1 MKRRK
6 KMNIQKLNDCLEA
19 LKRDLGEGL
28 IASSI
33 ISTTDCQ
40 TIAATEKSSPVTATI
55 FGEVT
60 NFIQSSLSKGPYP
73 QLGKFYYMD
82 LVGNKG
88 LIFIPLGDYQ
98 WGISIDTKKCK
109 LGLLLNIILPTMI
122 TNFEEAVTS

>member
-1 MKRRK
+1 
-6 KMNIQKLNDCLEA
+6 MNIAKLNECLQA

-33 ISTTDCQ
+33 ITTSDCQ
-40 TIAATEKSSPVTATI
+40 TIAATEKSSAVAASI

-60 NFIQSSLSKGPYP
+60 NFIQNALSKGPYP

-88 LIFIPLGDYQ
+88 LLFIPLGDYQ
-98 WGISIDTKKCK
+98 WGIAIDTKKCK

-122 TNFEEAVTS
+122 TNFEEAVKT

>member
-1 MKRRK
+1 
-6 KMNIQKLNDCLEA
+6 MNIAKLNECLEN

-33 ISTTDCQ
+33 ITTSDYQ
-40 TIAATEKSSPVTATI
+40 TIAATEKSSPVTASI

-60 NFIQSSLSKGPYP
+60 NFIQNALSKGPYP

-82 LVGNKG
+82 LVGNRG

-98 WGISIDTKKCK
+98 WGVAIDTKKCK
-109 LGLLLNIILPTMI
+109 LGLFMNIILPAMI
-122 TNFEEAVTS
+122 TDFEEAITT

>member
-1 MKRRK
+1 
-6 KMNIQKLNDCLEA
+6 MNIAKLNECLEN

-33 ISTTDCQ
+33 ITTSDYQ
-40 TIAATEKSSPVTATI
+40 TIAATEKSSPVTASI

-60 NFIQSSLSKGPYP
+60 NFIQNALSKGPYP

-82 LVGNKG
+82 LVGNRG

-98 WGISIDTKKCK
+98 WGVAIDTKKCK
-109 LGLLLNIILPTMI
+109 LGLFMNIILPAMI
-122 TNFEEAVTS
+122 TNFEEAITT